1 MMLIVCVAVFLPNT
15 GLQGMRS
22 QLGSQFPSTNTL
34 IDEIELVEMEAG
46 LDKLTSGDADFQPE
60 LRRLKDNSLKIP
72 NPRYISKI
80 SLPRVIPTLT
90 RYSDIVSAILCGSI
104 YGIYVLTCYPFW
116 NVVWHSIC

>member
-22 QLGSQFPSTNTL
+22 QLESQVPSTNTL

-90 RYSDIVSAILCGSI
+90 RYSDIVAAILCGSI
-104 YGIYVLTCYPFW
+104 YGIYVLAY
-116 NVVWHSIC
+116 

>member
-1 MMLIVCVAVFLPNT
+1 MLQSFAKYRVSGDAEL
-15 GLQGMRS
+15 LES
-22 QLGSQFPSTNTL
+22 QVPSTNTL
-34 IDEIELVEMEAG
+34 IDVIELAEMKAG

-90 RYSDIVSAILCGSI
+90 RYSDIAAAILCGSI
-104 YGIYVLTCYPFW
+104 YGIYVLAY
-116 NVVWHSIC
+116 